1 MARQQSTCKVV
12 FSQAKSWVGFPWE
25 NGGFIREKM
34 GKSWQFPPWSSLIC
48 GTLIESN
55 GGKIWLSEK
64 LIDQPVQFATWG
76 VLPQRA
82 VFACSSTAW
91 WEGSHAKVDKAD
103 GLDIATPEMRFS
115 RFFTALMYHGPPE
128 AAAEYGM
135 SFVVWEGYMGLSEHG
150 AYEIPWYD
158 KYPHSGPHWIM
169 RIPNEQY
176 FVCRSPYGYGPW
188 VKTAIPQRVG
198 LSPKMTKGGWSP
210 WSLILTHSHGN
221 HELIHEFRYWSSTY
235 LYMYVCNVCNVM

>member
-1 MARQQSTCKVV
+1 MRN
-12 FSQAKSWVGFPWE
+12 W
-25 NGGFIREKM
+25 
-34 GKSWQFPPWSSLIC
+34 LI
-48 GTLIESN
+48 N
-55 GGKIWLSEK
+55 
-64 LIDQPVQFATWG
+64 Q
-76 VLPQRA
+76 
-82 VFACSSTAW
+82 CSFQL
-91 WEGSHAKVDKAD
+91 EGSCPKE
-103 GLDIATPEMRFS
+103 LFTPAVSLLGEKTVMLRWTKLMVWTLRLPRCDSPAFS
-115 RFFTALMYHGPPE
+115 LLWCTTDPPE

-150 AYEIPWYD
+150 AHEIPWYD

-188 VKTAIPQRVG
+188 VKNCYPPTGWVYHQKWQKVVG
-198 LSPKMTKGGWSP
+198 PP